1 MLSRSSSPT
10 AAASPLWSIT
20 ANSFAPFA
28 ASTSEKRATVSAT
41 DTGLTFVTSWSSL
54 IGSRCPD
61 PRSGGHEL
69 LLVGRLHP
77 PAW

>member
-41 DTGLTFVTSWSSL
+41 DTGLTFVTS
-54 IGSRCPD
+54 
-61 PRSGGHEL
+61 
-69 LLVGRLHP
+69 
-77 PAW
+77 